1 MVTHD
6 TNSDFPLSGIIRIG
20 LMFDQKMFA
29 FLSKKFFLL
38 SSSAVFEKFLNQLL
52 LVLTVCSQELRP
64 CFSANGTVNRL
75 LPYCTISDYNKNNSV
90 RMF

>member
-1 MVTHD
+1 MHKRFEINRTKNKGSCQSGRKVVTHD

-38 SSSAVFEKFLNQLL
+38 SSSAVFEKFLNQLR
-52 LVLTVCSQELRP
+52 QQ
-64 CFSANGTVNRL
+64 
-75 LPYCTISDYNKNNSV
+75 YWQ
-90 RMF
+90 